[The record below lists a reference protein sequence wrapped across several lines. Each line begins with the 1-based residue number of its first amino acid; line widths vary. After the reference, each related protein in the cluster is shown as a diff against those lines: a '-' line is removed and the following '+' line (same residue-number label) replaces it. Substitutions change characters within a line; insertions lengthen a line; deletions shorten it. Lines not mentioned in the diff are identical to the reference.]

1 MKRRWLA
8 LALALCAPALA
19 QAQSPAQA
27 QAQSQDAQK
36 VLQCMRANVPQRL
49 SIKSLELTAF
59 DRVGGSRTL
68 KGRMY
73 LARDRGPTG
82 KELISAALYIDLPV
96 ELKGAA
102 YLVKETDD
110 YLRDGMF
117 VFLPAV
123 KRVRRIT
130 GTFADGA
137 LLGTNFS
144 YFDFKQL
151 QNAFSDV
158 SAKYEATGDVHGRAA
173 HVLSYTVLEGTETR
187 YTGGKLWIDQEACVV
202 VKGEF
207 HEAGG
212 RIAKQFSSP
221 PGALRRAGATWY
233 LSDTEMRE
241 PGTGTR
247 STARVTKVDT
257 ESAVPNR
264 YFDPT
269 LFHHTP

>member
-1 MKRRWLA
+1 MRIRWLGV
-8 LALALCAPALA
+8 ALALCAPLQVQA
-19 QAQSPAQA
+19 QAAASPAQA
-27 QAQSQDAQK
+27 PDAAQK
-36 VLQCMRANVPQRL
+36 VLDCMRANVPKRL
-49 SIKSLELTAF
+49 SVKGLELTAY
-59 DRVGGSRTL
+59 DRGGGSRTL
-68 KGRMY
+68 KGRLY
-73 LARDRGPTG
+73 VGRDATAGGR
-82 KELISAALYIDLPV
+82 ELISASLQIDLPA

-117 VFLPAV
+117 VYLPAV
-123 KRVRRIT
+123 KRVRRVT

-158 SAKYEATGDVHGRAA
+158 SAKHEGTADVHGRQS

-187 YTGGKLWIDQEACVV
+187 YTGGRLWVDQEACVV

-212 RIAKQFSSP
+212 RIAKQFDSP
-221 PGALRRAGATWY
+221 PGALRRAGPTWY
-233 LSDTEMRE
+233 LAESEMRE
-241 PGTGTR
+241 PAAGTR
-247 STARVTKVDT
+247 STARLAKVDT
-257 ESAVPNR
+257 QAAVPNR

-269 LFHHTP
+269 LFHLSP

>member
-1 MKRRWLA
+1 MKIRWLW
-8 LALALCAPALA
+8 LTLALCG
-19 QAQSPAQA
+19 PAQA
-27 QAQSQDAQK
+27 QDPARDDPARK
-36 VLQCMRANVPQRL
+36 VLECMRANVPQRL
-49 SIKSLELTAF
+49 SIKGLELTAF
-59 DRVGGSRTL
+59 DRAGGSRTL
-68 KGRMY
+68 KGRLY
-73 LARDRGPTG
+73 VGRDKGAGGRD
-82 KELISAALYIDLPV
+82 LISAALFVDLPA

-117 VFLPAV
+117 VYLPAV

-158 SAKYEATGDVHGRAA
+158 SAKYEATGDVNGRPA
-173 HVLSYTVLEGTETR
+173 HVLSYTVLEGAETR
-187 YTGGKLWIDQEACVV
+187 YTGGKLWIDQQACVV

-207 HEAGG
+207 HEAGN
-212 RIAKQFSSP
+212 RVAKRFSSP
-221 PGALRRAGATWY
+221 PGALRQAGATWY
-233 LSDTEMRE
+233 LAESEMQE
-241 PGTGTR
+241 PASGAR
-247 STARVTKVDT
+247 STARVAKVDT
-257 ESAVPNR
+257 QSPVPNR

-269 LFHHTP
+269 LFYLSP

>member
-1 MKRRWLA
+1 MQIRWLGLGLA
-8 LALALCAPALA
+8 LALGAPAYA
-19 QAQSPAQA
+19 QDP
-27 QAQSQDAQK
+27 AQK
-36 VLQCMRANVPQRL
+36 VVECMRANVPQRL
-49 SIKSLELTAF
+49 SIKGLELTTF
-59 DRVGGSRTL
+59 DRAGGARTL
-68 KGRMY
+68 KGRLY
-73 LARDRGPTG
+73 VGRDKGAGGR
-82 KELISAALYIDLPV
+82 ELISASLHVDLPA

-117 VFLPAV
+117 VYLPAV
-123 KRVRRIT
+123 KRVRRVT

-158 SAKYEATGDVHGRAA
+158 SAKYEGTVDVNGRSS
-173 HVLSYTVLEGTETR
+173 HVLSYTVVEGAETR
-187 YTGGKLWIDQEACVV
+187 YTGGKLWVDQEACVV

-207 HEAGG
+207 HEGAG

-221 PGALRRAGATWY
+221 PGGLRRAGATWY
-233 LSDTEMRE
+233 LAESEMQE
-241 PGTGTR
+241 PAAGTR
-247 STARVTKVDT
+247 STVRVTKVDT
-257 ESAVPNR
+257 QSAVPNR

-269 LFHHTP
+269 LFHLSP